1 MRWRDHLQRVSP
13 QIARA
18 CAPVALG
25 VDLAVLIDSTEQ
37 ARTLAEAA
45 GAGGAMP
52 AMLIEIDA
60 VAVRGAPRDLV
71 G

>member
-13 QIARA
+13 QSARA
-18 CAPVALG
+18 RALVALG
-25 VDLAVLIDSTEQ
+25 VDLAVLIDSKEQ

-45 GAGGAMP
+45 RAGGARP
-52 AMLIEIDA
+52 AVLIEIDA